1 MHVADEENKQGG
13 CIFGK
18 PIDHVLKQ
26 QHWQEEEAWSKTGVG
41 YSRPERSGAPAWSS
55 GPVIPGPGAAVILP
69 LRRVVFYCY
78 AQLHQ
83 FLRASQHL
91 TLCNAKEFMQI
102 DWNGRDISLPGVWTR
117 DIC

>member
-41 YSRPERSGAPAWSS
+41 YSRPERSGAPA
-55 GPVIPGPGAAVILP
+55 
-69 LRRVVFYCY
+69 
-78 AQLHQ
+78 
-83 FLRASQHL
+83 
-91 TLCNAKEFMQI
+91 
-102 DWNGRDISLPGVWTR
+102 
-117 DIC
+117 